1 MVRTIIASHLIRQR
15 DYLLEVSRA
24 LTSQLSLNDVLKR
37 ILRAATEML
46 GGQAGLIALANNET
60 FSVRVS
66 YGIPSALLHFFAPLL
81 VDIPRKVPVS
91 LATPELDHK
100 VRIVARAA
108 GLGFHQA
115 LAIPMTFGDTLI
127 GVIYIFRAYR
137 GAFDQ
142 NAVEL
147 LQSFAHQAAIAT
159 QNARLYEQVAAEK
172 QQLDAILLHSA
183 DGIAILAAD
192 QQIENI
198 NLTLSRMVGVSI
210 EEARNCHHDEIIRLR
225 RRESGMEL
233 SDAVAG
239 GWPLTETSTLFVEGV
254 LVHTSGSVLS
264 VEMTYVPLFDANGQF
279 TNIIVSVHDIT
290 RFRQAEEAK
299 KTFVSVISHELKT
312 PVSVIKGY
320 AGTLRRDDADWDQAT
335 MSQGLRIIEEEADH
349 LSSLIEDLLDTT
361 RLQTEGLSLSLSSV
375 ALDEIVRDVAEKFR
389 HQTTAHKI
397 LVEFPLD
404 FPHIQGD
411 QQRLKQV
418 IENLLSNAMKYS
430 PDGGTIEITGEILSD
445 DIRISIQDEGIGI
458 PNSQHERIFERFYR
472 IDNDLSRE
480 TQGAG
485 LGLFIV
491 RSIIEAHGGEITIES
506 KSPKGII
513 FRFILPLSSEV

>member
-1 MVRTIIASHLIRQR
+1 
-15 DYLLEVSRA
+15 
-24 LTSQLSLNDVLKR
+24 
-37 ILRAATEML
+37 ML
-46 GGQAGLIALANNET
+46 GGQAGLIALADNET

-81 VDIPRKVPVS
+81 VDIPRKVPMS

-100 VRIVARAA
+100 VRIVAQAA

-137 GAFDQ
+137 GDFDQ

-159 QNARLYEQVAAEK
+159 QNARLYEQLAAEK

-183 DGIAILAAD
+183 DGVAILSPN

-198 NLTLSRMVGVSI
+198 NLALSRMVGMSI
-210 EEARNCHHDEIIRLR
+210 EQARNYHHDDIVRLR
-225 RRESGMEL
+225 RHESGMEL
-233 SDAVAG
+233 SDAIAG
-239 GWPLTETSTLFVEGV
+239 GWPLTETSTLYVEGD
-254 LVHTSGSVLS
+254 LIHAAGDVLS
-264 VEMTYVPLFDANGQF
+264 VEIAYVPLFDVHGQF
-279 TNIIVSVHDIT
+279 TNIIASVHDIT

-312 PVSVIKGY
+312 PVAVIKGY
-320 AGTLRRDDADWDQAT
+320 AGTLRRDDAKWNQAT
-335 MSQGLRIIEEEADH
+335 ISQGLQIIEEEADH

-361 RLQTEGLSLSLSSV
+361 RLQTEGLSLTFSRVS
-375 ALDEIVRDVAEKFR
+375 LDEIIRDVVAKFQ
-389 HQTTAHKI
+389 HQAASHTI
-397 LVEFPLD
+397 LVKFPPD
-404 FPHIQGD
+404 FSQIQGD

-418 IENLLSNAMKYS
+418 MSNLLSNAIKYS
-430 PDGGTIEITGEILSD
+430 PGGGTIEITGEGLSD
-445 DIRISIQDEGIGI
+445 HVRISIKDEGIGI
-458 PNSQHERIFERFYR
+458 PDNQHEHIFERFYR
-472 IDNDLSRE
+472 INNELSRE

-491 RSIIEAHGGEITIES
+491 RSIIEAHGGKITIQNN
-506 KSPKGII
+506 SPVGTI
-513 FRFILPLSSEV
+513 FSFTLPLSSEA